1 MSIVSIIFIV
11 LAIVLAGIGHLWWII
26 AAFRVSV
33 VWGLLVLFVPIMP
46 LMFLLVH
53 WEDARRPFYCVLL
66 ALVALVP
73 PVILNWDT
81 LDAKKNEVVEEILRK
96 HDQLPPERDNSPKG
110 VLARKQAA
118 LLQHANE
125 MNAKYAD
132 LLTRQ
137 KDLATADDATKTA
150 FAADSEAYAALRK
163 QVEAEKA
170 EVEALQQAA
179 GGATSDQPSDGK

>member
-1 MSIVSIIFIV
+1 MDWLSLTFVIV
-11 LAIVLAGIGHLWWII
+11 AIALVVIGHLWWVI

-33 VWGLLVLFVPIMP
+33 LWGLLVLFVPIMP

-53 WEDARRPFYCVLL
+53 WEDAKKPFFCVLL

-73 PVILNWDT
+73 PMVLNWET
-81 LDAKKNEVVEEILRK
+81 LNKKRNEVVEGILRE
-96 HDQLPPERDNSPKG
+96 HGQLRPERDNSPKA

-118 LLQHANE
+118 LIEHANE

-132 LLTRQ
+132 LLARQ
-137 KDLATADDATKTA
+137 KNLGSADEATKAAFTADA
-150 FAADSEAYAALRK
+150 EAYAALRK

-170 EVEALQQAA
+170 EIEALEREA
-179 GGATSDQPSDGK
+179 GVSNPSSP